1 MKIAS
6 AKYPLHPRSSFAPLE
21 LACTASNLA
30 SLRAAVD
37 NGADNVHLAFRPDNT
52 VNHTELSE
60 FPNLKKGIDYLHA
73 RRLKAVVDVLLPVGP
88 EGWRGVCGLISHAER
103 SGIDAVCFSDP
114 AIMLYCMSNHPNLP
128 LYYAAPQDNLD
139 CVAICDLHKRFG
151 INRVILPPVCSLAM
165 IEQLRGQPHLE
176 VEVQVYGRSSEIIG
190 PRYWGKR
197 PAESPPSA
205 TGIPTIRLSN
215 SEDRF
220 AVEATSML
228 SGRCA
233 TKDAASN
240 DSNYVIATSH
250 NASALELIPQLV
262 RLGVRAIHIEPIQH
276 DAANLARVTR
286 VWHEAVTA
294 CYTSPTQY
302 TVKPRWLELLNKCS
316 KNLDAF

>member
-1 MKIAS
+1 MKSAS

-37 NGADNVHLAFRPDNT
+37 NGADNIHLAFRPEHTANQ
-52 VNHTELSE
+52 TELTE
-60 FPNLKKGIDYLHA
+60 FPNLKKGIHYLHA
-73 RRLKAVVDVLLPVGP
+73 RRRKAIFDVLSPVGS
-88 EGWRGVCGLISHAER
+88 ESWRGVCSLISHAER

-128 LYYAAPQDNLD
+128 LYYAASQDNLN

-165 IEQLRGQPHLE
+165 IEQLRGQTHLE
-176 VEVQVYGRSSEIIG
+176 VEVQVYGRSSEIIW
-190 PRYWGKR
+190 PRNWEKR
-197 PAESPPSA
+197 PAGRPPSA
-205 TGIPTIRLSN
+205 TGIPTNALSN

-220 AVEATSML
+220 AVDATSIL
-228 SGRCA
+228 SSRCA
-233 TKDAASN
+233 TEDAASN

-294 CYTSPTQY
+294 CYANPAQY
-302 TVKPRWLELLNKCS
+302 TVKTSWVELLNRCA